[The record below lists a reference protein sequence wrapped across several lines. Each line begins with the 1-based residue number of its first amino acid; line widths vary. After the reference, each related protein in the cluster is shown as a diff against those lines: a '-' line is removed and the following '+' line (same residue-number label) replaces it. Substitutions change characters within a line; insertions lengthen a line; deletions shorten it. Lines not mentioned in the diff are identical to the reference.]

1 MQDKQGVFYYPLPQN
16 KTVKMY
22 VRENNGV
29 VEFRLHNEQDPGL
42 YEEHGWI
49 THEMARQASQMY
61 TGKGRDPLSLY
72 DIDAAMA
79 ALKQARSE

>member
-16 KTVKMY
+16 KQVKMY

-29 VEFRLHNEQDPGL
+29 VEFRLHNEMDPGL
-42 YEEHGWI
+42 YQEHGWI

-61 TGKGRDPLSLY
+61 TGKGSDPLSLY